1 MQNLKMRVLLI
12 LGVLALSAW
21 TLRPRQVIEL
31 RTLESGE
38 RVPDTTSRFP
48 LKLGLD
54 LRGGMHLA
62 LEIDESE
69 GAVADKAEALDRALT
84 VVRERID
91 EFGVA
96 EPVVQKVGEDRIIVE
111 LPGID
116 DPERAIEV
124 VQKSAFLQF
133 QIVDESN
140 ALDRVLPRIDQ
151 IIRDRGVAAAAPGTA
166 EGAGAPAGGALGNLF
181 ATDDT
186 TAADSAGADSLVLG
200 ASAGPFSSLL
210 AQGQM
215 PGQYFV
221 AADAYP
227 TVERYLTMPEVR
239 DALPPGKVVRWQN
252 DTTMLGSQAYRAL
265 YVLDARPIMTGQY
278 LTDAQAGTDP
288 LEGTRVT
295 FELNNEGGRR
305 FRAETQRHVQ
315 DFMAIVLDD
324 RVMGFPPVI
333 QSAIGTNGQITLGG
347 KSLQE
352 AQDLAL
358 VLRAGALPVA
368 LRIMEVRQIGASLG
382 ADAVAQ
388 GIQAGL
394 LGLALVIIIMVV
406 YYRFSGMLAVAGLI
420 FYAITTLAFLAG
432 VNAALTLP
440 GIAGFILSIGM
451 AVDANFLQFER
462 IREEM
467 AAGKTPRL
475 AIEEGFRN
483 SFSAIV
489 DTHVTTALTALV
501 LMQFGT
507 GPVRGFAVTLLAG
520 VASSMISS
528 VFVVRTLFLLWL
540 KRSRGAQTLSI

>member
-1 MQNLKMRVLLI
+1 MHNLKMRVLLI
-12 LGVLALSAW
+12 VGLLAISAW
-21 TLRPRQVIEL
+21 TLRPRPVIEL
-31 RTLESGE
+31 KEIENGE
-38 RVPDTTSRFP
+38 RVPDTVSRAP
-48 LKLGLD
+48 IKLGLD
-54 LRGGMHLA
+54 LLGGMHLA
-62 LEIDESE
+62 LEVDESK
-69 GAVADKAEALDRALT
+69 GAVADKSEALDRALT

-96 EPVVQKVGEDRIIVE
+96 EPLVQKVGEDRIIVE

-140 ALDRVLPRIDQ
+140 ALDRVLPRLDQ
-151 IIRDRGVAAAAPGTA
+151 IVRERGVAVAAAPAAGQGRT
-166 EGAGAPAGGALGNLF
+166 GAGALGNLF
-181 ATDDT
+181 ADDT
-186 TAADSAGADSLVLG
+186 TEADSAGTDSLALG
-200 ASAGPFSSLL
+200 ATAGPLSSLL

-221 AADAYP
+221 SAADYP

-239 DALPPGKVVRWQN
+239 AALPPGKVVRWQN
-252 DTTMLGSQAYRAL
+252 DTTMLGAQPYRAL
-265 YVLDARPIMTGQY
+265 YVLDSRPIMTGQY

-305 FRAETQRHVQ
+305 FRTETQRHVR

-347 KSLQE
+347 KTLQE

-368 LRIMEVRQIGASLG
+368 LRIIEVRQIGASLG
-382 ADAVAQ
+382 EDAIRQ

-406 YYRFSGMLAVAGLI
+406 YYRFSGMLAVAGLV
-420 FYAITTLAFLAG
+420 FYAITTLAFLASVG
-432 VNAALTLP
+432 ATLTLP

-489 DTHVTTALTALV
+489 DTHVTTAITALV

-507 GPVRGFAVTLLAG
+507 GPVQGFAVTLLAG
-520 VASSMISS
+520 VASSMVSS